1 MCNTFDLRV
10 IVNDDGCRIFRL
22 YIINLVPKNVCEQ
35 WTKIDSFGFDST
47 NKNIDKIWK
56 CLDSNLSIINC
67 CYTLNCLDKN
77 LLDYDIRTRQFIFP
91 FISQEISVIIEN
103 YSKFEKYVEKH
114 LKKYI
119 LTKKIEHYSCRY
131 KEFLKLSSL
140 FLLTKKHPF
149 DDDDSF
155 DENVLPVV
163 INKKKSKENQKKK
176 RKLNSKKENRLIMSE
191 NI

>member
-1 MCNTFDLRV
+1 MDEKKNIKFYRKWSHRRTLKFKNILCKNENKESDIDSDGDSEMCNTFDLRV

-119 LTKKIEHYSCRY
+119 LTNKIEHYSCRY
-131 KEFLKLSSL
+131 KEFLKFSSS
-140 FLLTKKHPF
+140 FLLTK
-149 DDDDSF
+149 
-155 DENVLPVV
+155 
-163 INKKKSKENQKKK
+163 
-176 RKLNSKKENRLIMSE
+176 
-191 NI
+191 